1 MQNWL
6 ITIQATFSC
15 KGLEIQ
21 GFGVSN
27 PLVVATWRN
36 KPVIFQTKII

>member
-27 PLVVATWRN
+27 PLVVATWWN